1 MKEGERFKRSRRWEE
16 EKIKRKCVKGV
27 GNDKEGNKRGRKNQ
41 YIQ

>member
-1 MKEGERFKRSRRWEE
+1 MRGSRDQEDGRKK
-16 EKIKRKCVKGV
+16 KIKRKCVKGV